1 MSDQA
6 IRSIVIVGGGTAG
19 WISAAVLS
27 RFLDPTRCSITLIE
41 SEEIGT
47 IGVGEATVPLMQHL
61 NGLLGIDERAFV
73 KATQGTFKLGIE
85 FRDWGAIGNSHFH
98 GFGDYGDT
106 IEGVAPHHHWLKLRR
121 EGDATPIDAYSLPC
135 AMARRGRFAPPSSDP
150 AQAQHFYRYA
160 FHFDASLYARFLRGY
175 SEQRGVRRVEGR
187 VVEVER
193 EGDTGRIAAV
203 VTADGQRH
211 PADLFVDCSG
221 FRGLLIEGALGTGY
235 EDWRHWLPCD
245 SAVVAPSAPV
255 GPPAP
260 YTLSTARE
268 AGWQWRIPLQH
279 RMGNGYVYSSR
290 FTDDDRARALFT
302 ANVEGKLLAEPRML
316 RFTTGR
322 RRKFWNG
329 NCVAIGLAGG
339 FMEPLESTSI
349 QLIQTGI
356 ARLIEYFPDRN
367 WDTRIADEYNRVTAN
382 EFERIRDFLILHYC
396 LTRRDDA
403 PLWDYC
409 RTMEVPDTLRHKIE
423 VFRAT
428 GRVPLLAEES
438 YQEPSWVA
446 IFAGNGF
453 LPDRYDPLVDRLD
466 PERVRAGLGQRRRL
480 LVRAA
485 ETMPP
490 HELFIQRCCPAEAA

>member
-27 RFLDPTRCSITLIE
+27 RFLGPTRCSITLIE

-61 NGLLGIDERAFV
+61 NGLLGVDEREFV
-73 KATQGTFKLGIE
+73 KATQGSFKLGIE
-85 FRDWGAIGNSHFH
+85 FRDWGWIGDTFFH
-98 GFGDYGDT
+98 GFGDYGDA
-106 IEGVAPHHHWLKLRR
+106 IEGVAPHHHWLKLRG
-121 EGDATPIDAYSLPC
+121 EGDTSPIDDYSLPY
-135 AMARRGRFAPPSSDP
+135 AMARRGRFAPPSPDP
-150 AQAQHFYRYA
+150 ASQQHFYRYA
-160 FHFDASLYARFLRGY
+160 FHFDALLYARYLRRY
-175 SEQRGVRRVEGR
+175 AEARGVRRVEGR
-187 VVEVER
+187 VV
-193 EGDTGRIAAV
+193 DTALEAESGRIAAV
-203 VTADGQRH
+203 ITADGVRH
-211 PADLFVDCSG
+211 SADLFVDCSG
-221 FRGLLIEGALGTGY
+221 FRGLLIEEALDTGY

-245 SAVVAPSAPV
+245 SAVVVPSTLI

-279 RMGNGYVYSSR
+279 RMGNGYVYSTC
-290 FTDDDRARALFT
+290 FTDDTRARDLFT
-302 ANVEGKLLAEPRML
+302 SNVEGELLADPRIL

-322 RRKFWNG
+322 RRRFWNR
-329 NCVAIGLAGG
+329 NCIAIGLAGG

-356 ARLIEYFPDRN
+356 ARLIDYFPDRN
-367 WDTRIADEYNRVTAN
+367 WDPRIAEEYNRVTSS

-403 PLWDYC
+403 PLWHYC
-409 RTMEVPDTLRHKIE
+409 RTMALPDTLRHKIE

-453 LPDRYDPLVDRLD
+453 LPDRYDPLVDRVD
-466 PERVRAGLGQRRRL
+466 PERLRAGLAHRRQQFA
-480 LVRAA
+480 RAA
-485 ETMPP
+485 EAMPP
-490 HELFIQRCCPAEAA
+490 HALFIERCCRAAA

>member
-6 IRSIVIVGGGTAG
+6 IRSILIVGGGTAG

-27 RFLDPTRCSITLIE
+27 RFLDPARCSITLIE

-47 IGVGEATVPLMQHL
+47 VGVGEATVPLMQHL
-61 NGLLGIDERAFV
+61 NGLLGIDEREFV
-73 KATQGTFKLGIE
+73 KATQGSFKLGIE
-85 FRDWGAIGNSHFH
+85 FRDWGAIGDRFFH
-98 GFGDYGDT
+98 GFGDYGDA
-106 IEGVAPHHHWLKLRR
+106 IEGIAPHHHWLKLRR
-121 EGDATPIDAYSLPC
+121 DGDSTPIDDYSLPW
-135 AMARRGRFAPPSSDP
+135 AMARRGRFAPPASDP
-150 AQAQHFYRYA
+150 AQQQHYYRYA
-160 FHFDASLYARFLRGY
+160 FHFDALLYARFLRAY
-175 SEQRGVRRVEGR
+175 AEKRGVRRIEGR
-187 VVEVER
+187 VV
-193 EGDTGRIAAV
+193 DTALDGESGRIAAV
-203 VTADGQRH
+203 VTADGERH
-211 PADLFVDCSG
+211 AADLFVDCSG
-221 FRGLLIEGALGTGY
+221 FRGLLIEEALGTGY
-235 EDWRHWLPCD
+235 DDWRHWLPCD
-245 SAVVAPSAPV
+245 SAVVAPSALA

-279 RMGNGYVYSSR
+279 RMGNGYVYSTR

-302 ANVEGKLLAEPRML
+302 AHVEGELLADPRVL

-322 RRKFWNG
+322 RRKFWNR

-367 WDTRIADEYNRVTAN
+367 WDPRVADEYNRVTTN
-382 EFERIRDFLILHYC
+382 EFERIRDFLILHYA

-409 RTMEVPDTLRHKIE
+409 RTMALPDTLAHKIE
-423 VFRAT
+423 AFRAT
-428 GRVPLLAEES
+428 GRVPLLSEES

-446 IFAGNGF
+446 IFAGNGL
-453 LPDRYDPLVDRLD
+453 LPDRYDPLVDRID
-466 PERVRAGLGQRRRL
+466 SERLRAGLAHRRQQL
-480 LVRAA
+480 AQAA
-485 ETMPP
+485 EATPP
-490 HELFIQRCCPAEAA
+490 HALFIQHCCRAEAA

>member
-6 IRSIVIVGGGTAG
+6 IRSILIVGGGTAG

-27 RFLDPTRCSITLIE
+27 RFLDPTRCNITLIE

-61 NGLLGIDERAFV
+61 NGLLGVDEREFV
-73 KATQGTFKLGIE
+73 KATQGSFKLGIA
-85 FRDWGAIGNSHFH
+85 FRDWGRIGDTFFH
-98 GFGDYGDT
+98 GFGDYGDA
-106 IEGVAPHHHWLKLRR
+106 IEGVAPHHHWLKLRG
-121 EGDATPIDAYSLPC
+121 EGDPTPIDDYSLPY
-135 AMARRGRFAPPSSDP
+135 AMARRGRFAPPSPDP
-150 AQAQHFYRYA
+150 ASQQHFYRYA
-160 FHFDASLYARFLRGY
+160 FHFDALLYARFLRRY
-175 SEQRGVRRVEGR
+175 AEARGVRRIEGR
-187 VVEVER
+187 VV
-193 EGDTGRIAAV
+193 DTEIDAGSGRIAAV
-203 VTADGQRH
+203 VAADGQRH
-211 PADLFVDCSG
+211 AADLFIDCSG
-221 FRGLLIEGALGTGY
+221 FRGLLIEEALNTGY
-235 EDWRHWLPCD
+235 DDWRHWLPCD
-245 SAVVAPSAPV
+245 SAVVAPSALT

-279 RMGNGYVYSSR
+279 RMGNGYVYSTR
-290 FTDDDRARALFT
+290 FTDDARARELFT
-302 ANVEGKLLAEPRML
+302 ANVEGELLSDPRVL

-322 RRKFWNG
+322 RRQFWSR

-367 WDTRIADEYNRVTAN
+367 WDPRIAEEYNRVTAS

-403 PLWDYC
+403 PLWEHC
-409 RTMEVPDTLRHKIE
+409 RTMELPDTLRHKIE
-423 VFRAT
+423 IFRAT

-446 IFAGNGF
+446 ILAGNGF

-466 PERVRAGLGQRRRL
+466 PERLRAGLAHRRQSL
-480 LVRAA
+480 ARAA
-485 ETMPP
+485 EAMPP
-490 HELFIQRCCPAEAA
+490 HELFIERCCRAAA